1 MFLLTNLFSYSSAF
15 KQAMCIVQR
24 IISVKGSFNSD
35 ADPYPGSALEKM
47 DPDPDHE
54 HFLRYNAFFDQ

>member
-1 MFLLTNLFSYSSAF
+1 
-15 KQAMCIVQR
+15 MCIVQR

-47 DPDPDHE
+47 DPDPGHE
-54 HFLRYNAFFDQ
+54 HFLKI